1 MTYHFDIYVEKDLTI
16 ERKGDMLVF
25 RFEKPS
31 SLFALVEELGLV
43 ESGLLV
49 ALGYGEER

>member
-1 MTYHFDIYVEKDLTI
+1 MTYHFDVDIEPDLVI
-16 ERKGDMLVF
+16 ERKGDMLSF
-25 RFEKPS
+25 KFDNPS

-49 ALGYGEER
+49 ALGYGEDR